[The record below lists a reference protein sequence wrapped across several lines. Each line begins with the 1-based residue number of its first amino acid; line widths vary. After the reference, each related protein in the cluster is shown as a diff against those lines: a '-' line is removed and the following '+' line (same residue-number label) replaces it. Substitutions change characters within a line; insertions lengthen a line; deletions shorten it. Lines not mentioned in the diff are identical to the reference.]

1 MCKLRRLLFDG
12 DSSTFYRKKTNS
24 MQFKKLSFFSTLSL
38 ASAFLCASGATA
50 EVPAQAPAQ
59 AGTAAQA
66 SEQKTELK
74 ELRTEAEIRNE
85 KLAAELASLKAEI
98 DRLRT
103 EGQLAEQKQAQALQ
117 QVMLEKENWRQ
128 NLRY

>member
-1 MCKLRRLLFDG
+1 
-12 DSSTFYRKKTNS
+12 
-24 MQFKKLSFFSTLSL
+24 MQIKKLSFISTLSL
-38 ASAFLCASGATA
+38 VSAFLCVNCVTA

-98 DRLRT
+98 
-103 EGQLAEQKQAQALQ
+103 
-117 QVMLEKENWRQ
+117 
-128 NLRY
+128 NLPSRSKRKRFNK